1 MTREEAIKN
10 IKLYLDGSN
19 VALGNTIKEAFDT
32 LIPELRENED
42 ERIRKEI
49 IEFINWAESRGSVRN
64 DWHQKKCP
72 GNWIAYLEKQ
82 KEQTTKID
90 ACGFPIRDKGESA
103 CSYLER
109 CLAPDMRNI
118 WYEACAEIKERQKE
132 QKPNYCHHEVDET
145 GWTEEYR
152 KAYYDGWNNCN
163 MQHSQ
168 LKAVQ
173 KPAEW
178 NEDIIRKAVK
188 EVGLTQHQIDWFKI
202 NVFPPKQEW
211 GEEDIYITN
220 VLEYIVGK
228 HRPDEIFKI
237 GNKQG
242 VSAYKICS
250 WLNSLR
256 SQPKVEST
264 LLNENIIEAAIAFV
278 EQNDHFSYWRG
289 VDKNTVIK
297 ALHSLKPYWK
307 PSEEQMEALK
317 EASASWMNARMG
329 NAKLLKSLYEQLK
342 KLM

>member
-10 IKLYLDGSN
+10 VKTFFEGIGISLCNL
-19 VALGNTIKEAFDT
+19 TKESFNT
-32 LIPELRENED
+32 LIPELCESED

-82 KEQTTKID
+82 KEPKSKID
-90 ACGFPIRDKGESA
+90 ACGFPLRDEGESA

-109 CLAPDMRNI
+109 CLSPDMRNI
-118 WYEACAEIKERQKE
+118 WYEACSEIKEKQKE
-132 QKPNYCHHEVDET
+132 QKP
-145 GWTEEYR
+145 TE
-152 KAYYDGWNNCN
+152 W
-163 MQHSQ
+163 S
-168 LKAVQ
+168 
-173 KPAEW
+173 
-178 NEDIIRKAVK
+178 EDIIRKAVK
-188 EVGLTQHQIDWFKI
+188 EVGLTQHQIDWFKT

-211 GEEDIYITN
+211 NEEDIYITN

-256 SQPKVEST
+256 SQPKVEPT

-278 EQNDHFSYWRG
+278 EQNDHFNYWRG

-307 PSEEQMEALK
+307 PSKEQMEALK